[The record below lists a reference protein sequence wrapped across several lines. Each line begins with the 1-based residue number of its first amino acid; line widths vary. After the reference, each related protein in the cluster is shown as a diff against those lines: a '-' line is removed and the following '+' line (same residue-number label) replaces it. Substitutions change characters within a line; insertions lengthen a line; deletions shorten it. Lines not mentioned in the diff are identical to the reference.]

1 MCNECLQLVFRARLP
16 MCIRDLLQI
25 REMESIN
32 DESTIMH
39 IIKLFLPGIEETRG
53 TAAPAFDFCGICGVS
68 LLLDFRRN
76 SPVTNKLLRLHWRQ
90 DLEFNEERFSKA

>member
-1 MCNECLQLVFRARLP
+1 

-32 DESTIMH
+32 DGSTIMH
-39 IIKLFLPGIEETRG
+39 IIKFFLPGIEETRG
-53 TAAPAFDFCGICGVS
+53 TDATAFDFCGICGVS
-68 LLLDFRRN
+68 LLLYFRRS